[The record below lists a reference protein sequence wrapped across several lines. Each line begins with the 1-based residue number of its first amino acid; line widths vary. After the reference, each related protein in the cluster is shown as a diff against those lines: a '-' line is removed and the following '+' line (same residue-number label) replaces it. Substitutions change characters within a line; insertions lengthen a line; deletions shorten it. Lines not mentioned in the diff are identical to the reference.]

1 MFVHK
6 LEGSWLDHSFWRS
19 QFLIKSQSEI
29 DEILESEI
37 DSVLIDVSRGLTPD
51 VASEQSGKKPDPSAA
66 CVEPALE
73 PNGPALKVKR
83 KSGGRLKPC
92 TAPEELAR
100 AAKIVDSSRAAVQR
114 LFADVR
120 LGNAMSLPEV
130 LSVVDEISNSVA
142 RNASALISVTRLRS
156 KDEYTYMHSVAVC
169 ALMINLGRELG
180 LEEAMMRDLGM
191 AGLLHDVGKLEVPPE
206 VLNKPGQLTD
216 AEFRVMK
223 THAERGHEVLAANG
237 NVSDLALEVC
247 LHHHEKVDG
256 TGYPNRLSGAEIS
269 LFAKMGAVCDVYDA
283 MTSNRCYKQAW
294 TPSESLSKMFQWS
307 GHFDDEILQ
316 AFIRSVG
323 IYPVGSLV
331 RLKSAHLGVVIDH
344 DAEHLTKPRVRIF
357 CSTSNPRSTVLRDV
371 NLTESY
377 DHIVSREDPRS
388 WGFMNFDAEWPLL
401 LTKGVAPRV
410 LSLAS

>member
-1 MFVHK
+1 MFVQK
-6 LEGSWLDHSFWRS
+6 LEGSWLDHPFWRS
-19 QFLIKSQSEI
+19 QFLIESQNEI
-29 DEILESEI
+29 QEILESDI
-37 DSVLIDVSRGLTPD
+37 DAVLIDVSRGRAPD
-51 VASEQSGKKPDPSAA
+51 AADEQSEMTPAPPPPSAGS
-66 CVEPALE
+66 ALE
-73 PNGPALKVKR
+73 AKDSASKVKS

-100 AAKIVDSSRAAVQR
+100 AAKIVDSSKAAVQR

-120 LGNAMSLPEV
+120 LGHAMSLPDV
-130 LSVVDEISNSVA
+130 LTVVDEISNSVA

-191 AGLLHDVGKLEVPPE
+191 AGLLHDVGKLEVPLE
-206 VLNKPGQLTD
+206 VLNKPGRLTD
-216 AEFRVMK
+216 DEFKVMK

-269 LFAKMGAVCDVYDA
+269 LFSKMGAVCDVYDA

-307 GHFDDEILQ
+307 GHFDDDILQ

-331 RLKSAHLGVVIDH
+331 RLKSAHLGVVIEH

-357 CSTSNPRSTVLRDV
+357 CSTANPRSTVTRDV
-371 NLTESY
+371 NLAESY
-377 DHIVSREDPRS
+377 DFIVSREDPKS
-388 WGFMNFDAEWPLL
+388 WGLMNFDAEWPLL
-401 LTKGVAPRV
+401 LTKGVAPRA